1 MPLLPRLRNLMARKT
16 NPPPPIAVPPG
27 WSAEEA
33 AEVLRGIEGGLI
45 RRRAEQLAMVA
56 DRSIAGVPGTQVGL
70 DAVEAAALSGDP
82 ACRAYQRL
90 VLQAEARFT
99 LRCTEAIMGSQS
111 ATAIGTLLQRRDR
124 DYALKPPTDGRE
136 VQHPTAAMSVENLL
150 QTLGVSADA
159 NGCINLAD
167 LTSTLEKRR

>member
-1 MPLLPRLRNLMARKT
+1 MARKP
-16 NPPPPIAVPPG
+16 NPSPPPAVPPG
-27 WSAEEA
+27 WTAEEA

-45 RRRAEQLAMVA
+45 RPRAEQLAMVA
-56 DRSIAGVPGTQVGL
+56 DRTIPGAPGTQHGL
-70 DAVEAAALSGDP
+70 AAVETAALSGDP

-124 DYALKPPTDGRE
+124 DYALKPPVDGA
-136 VQHPTAAMSVENLL
+136 VAQHPTAAMSVENLL
-150 QTLGVSADA
+150 QTLGVVADA
-159 NGCINLAD
+159 HGNINLAA
-167 LTSTLEKRR
+167 LRAALEKTR

>member
-1 MPLLPRLRNLMARKT
+1 MARKT
-16 NPPPPIAVPPG
+16 NPSPTITPPPN
-27 WSAEEA
+27 WTAEEA
-33 AEVLRGIEGGLI
+33 AELLRGIEGGLI
-45 RRRAEQLAMVA
+45 QRRAEQLALVSG
-56 DRSIAGVPGTQVGL
+56 RTIPGVPTTLTGL
-70 DAVEAAALSGDP
+70 DAVEAAAALGDEV
-82 ACRAYQRL
+82 CRAYQRL

-124 DYALKPPTDGRE
+124 DYALKPPTAGRE

-167 LTSTLEKRR
+167 LTATLEKHR